1 MSNFVFILILF
12 FFNSILLIALILSSI
27 NKKSPRRLLKF
38 LFMPILLSLFISLA
52 IQFQLQISEITLR
65 QLFVNLIVILWCL
78 KSFSS
83 YKSIKAT
90 LLKDVLQSVR
100 DSIYKKKF
108 FTILFT
114 VLKISLIQIICFSS
128 VFSLNYLSG
137 YSSLNYLDIL
147 GISLCIL
154 GISIEITCE
163 RQIKNARKRG
173 DNLITTGL
181 WNYLRH
187 PNLVGL
193 LLMFSGLHV
202 LALSGVGSQ
211 WSLLGLMVTIS
222 IIYKKLIPR
231 IEGQLLTKYPE
242 YHK

>member
-1 MSNFVFILILF
+1 M
-12 FFNSILLIALILSSI
+12 NSSAKDKL
-27 NKKSPRRLLKF
+27 R
-38 LFMPILLSLFISLA
+38 MP
-52 IQFQLQISEITLR
+52 
-65 QLFVNLIVILWCL
+65 
-78 KSFSS
+78 
-83 YKSIKAT
+83 
-90 LLKDVLQSVR
+90 
-100 DSIYKKKF
+100 
-108 FTILFT
+108 
-114 VLKISLIQIICFSS
+114 
-128 VFSLNYLSG
+128 
-137 YSSLNYLDIL
+137 
-147 GISLCIL
+147 
-154 GISIEITCE
+154 
-163 RQIKNARKRG
+163 RKRG

-222 IIYKKLIPR
+222 IIYKKIIKR